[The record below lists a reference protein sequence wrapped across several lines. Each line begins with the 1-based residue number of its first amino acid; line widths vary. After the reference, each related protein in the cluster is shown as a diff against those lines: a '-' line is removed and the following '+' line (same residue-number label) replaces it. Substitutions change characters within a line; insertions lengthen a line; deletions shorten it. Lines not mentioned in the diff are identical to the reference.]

1 MDACRLECPVT
12 LPSQM
17 SHVVTPLQWREWDLT
32 LSRHP
37 NRRFRD
43 YIVRGLRFRFRVG
56 FHKDTAGGTG
66 RPPRNMPSARDRLE
80 VIDEY
85 LCSKGRVIGL
95 LDQALFP
102 DIHVNRFGVIPKG
115 TSGKWRLIVDIS
127 FPEGASVNV
136 YDAVKGI
143 TTHGKGTRMAK
154 VDVKSAYRNIPVHP
168 EDRWLMG
175 MRWRETLFVDT
186 VLPFGLR
193 SAPRPLLMQWN
204 GLPERKGYSL

>member
-1 MDACRLECPVT
+1 MDDLLRMNACRLECPVT

-17 SHVVTPLQWREWDLT
+17 SLVVTPLQWREWDLT

-37 NRRFRD
+37 DQRFRD
-43 YIVRGLRFRFRVG
+43 YIVRGLRFGFRVG

-66 RPPRNMPSARDRLE
+66 RPPRNMPSARYRPE

-85 LCSKGRVIGL
+85 LAVECSKGRVIGP

-115 TSGKWRLIVDIS
+115 TSGKWRLIVDMS

-136 YDAVKGI
+136 
-143 TTHGKGTRMAK
+143 R
-154 VDVKSAYRNIPVHP
+154 R
-168 EDRWLMG
+168 
-175 MRWRETLFVDT
+175 
-186 VLPFGLR
+186 
-193 SAPRPLLMQWN
+193 
-204 GLPERKGYSL
+204 